1 MAKEI
6 KKNTKKTTAVK
17 KVVKKK
23 AKSAVFSG
31 SIYVQSSFN
40 NTIISITDDN
50 GNLISWSSA
59 GAIGFKGAKKSTPY
73 AASLAAAA
81 AIEKAKSRGLSKVR
95 VFVTGV
101 GSGRESAVRAIT
113 NTDLQVSAIK
123 DTTPIAHNGCRAKKP
138 RRV

>member
-1 MAKEI
+1 MAKETT
-6 KKNTKKTTAVK
+6 KKNITAK

-23 AKSAVFSG
+23 AKSPVFSG

-40 NTIISITDDN
+40 NTIISISDDK
-50 GNLISWSSA
+50 GNVISWASA
-59 GAIGFKGAKKSTPY
+59 GSIGFKGAKKSTPY
-73 AASLAAAA
+73 AASLAAAS
-81 AIEKAKSRGLSKVR
+81 AIEKARSRGLAKVK
-95 VFVTGV
+95 VFVSGV

-113 NTDLQVSAIK
+113 NTDLEVTGIK